1 MLDKKKAEEKWCI
14 GDGRNIKVMNEPWI
28 RGDREGCLRA
38 PQNQG
43 VYNITV
49 NDLLIPNVKQ
59 WNMRVLCD
67 LFDNTVVKDIMQVP
81 LAEEVVEDRL
91 VWKDEANGNYSVR
104 SGYRIWRKHHDRVD
118 SVKEGMNWNSLWR
131 ILAPARV
138 IHLIWRICSDCLPSK
153 VRLVNHHVQCSPVC
167 LLCGNNYEDDW
178 KIAGRVAVMLEGLWK
193 NRNDF
198 VWHNEKEEAS
208 KLGWLAFHK
217 WQEWFT
223 TQNPRDI
230 QGVSGNLVNWS
241 PPPFGWLKCN
251 VDAAFNQRLGTTNRG
266 WCIRNDQGNFVAAG
280 TAWDE
285 CTFSVL
291 EAEALALKEAI
302 QVVNAIGSNLG
313 CNSEFSLIIKS
324 VKLLLLDIPNFEVK
338 FSKRQANMVAHT

>member
-1 MLDKKKAEEKWCI
+1 MTSLADVQDNKKPKSLILDICA
-14 GDGRNIKVMNEPWI
+14 N
-28 RGDREGCLRA
+28 
-38 PQNQG
+38 
-43 VYNITV
+43 
-49 NDLLIPNVKQ
+49 
-59 WNMRVLCD
+59 
-67 LFDNTVVKDIMQVP
+67 
-81 LAEEVVEDRL
+81 EDR
-91 VWKDEANGNYSVR
+91 
-104 SGYRIWRKHHDRVD
+104 
-118 SVKEGMNWNSLWR
+118 
-131 ILAPARV
+131 
-138 IHLIWRICSDCLPSK
+138 
-153 VRLVNHHVQCSPVC
+153 
-167 LLCGNNYEDDW
+167 

-223 TQNPRDI
+223 AQNPRDM
-230 QGVSGNLVNWS
+230 QGDIGNLVNWS
-241 PPPFGWLKCN
+241 PPPLGLLKCN

-302 QVVNAIGSNLG
+302 QVVSTLHHVPVIFESDSQQVVNAIGSNLG
-313 CNSEFSLIIKS
+313 GNSEFSLVINSI
-324 VKLLLLDIPNFEVK
+324 KLLLLDIPNFEVK
-338 FSKRQANMVAHT
+338 FSKRQTNMVAHTLAKAANSWTRRYMFDDIPPCITLYLINESC

>member
-1 MLDKKKAEEKWCI
+1 MKSVKL
-14 GDGRNIKVMNEPWI
+14 WI
-28 RGDREGCLRA
+28 RWIGAYYLKG
-38 PQNQG
+38 G
-43 VYNITV
+43 S
-49 NDLLIPNVKQ
+49 
-59 WNMRVLCD
+59 
-67 LFDNTVVKDIMQVP
+67 IMQWEPKTTSSWMLKNIAKVRGLTVQSEYWSDSLSNVIFP
-81 LAEEVVEDRL
+81 RVQSCRDTKSVILDICANEDR
-91 VWKDEANGNYSVR
+91 
-104 SGYRIWRKHHDRVD
+104 
-118 SVKEGMNWNSLWR
+118 
-131 ILAPARV
+131 
-138 IHLIWRICSDCLPSK
+138 
-153 VRLVNHHVQCSPVC
+153 
-167 LLCGNNYEDDW
+167 

-223 TQNPRDI
+223 AQNPRDI

-266 WCIRNDQGNFVAAG
+266 WCISNDQGNFVAAG

-302 QVVNAIGSNLG
+302 QVASTLYHVPVIFESDSQQVVNAIGSNLG
-313 CNSEFSLIIKS
+313 DRFCSGYGGYCSSSSSNYKIY
-324 VKLLLLDIPNFEVK
+324 VYLLD
-338 FSKRQANMVAHT
+338 R